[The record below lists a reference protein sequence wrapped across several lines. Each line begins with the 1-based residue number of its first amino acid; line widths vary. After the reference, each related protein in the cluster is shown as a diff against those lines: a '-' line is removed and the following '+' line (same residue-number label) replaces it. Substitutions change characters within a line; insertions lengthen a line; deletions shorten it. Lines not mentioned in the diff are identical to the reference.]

1 MDRSTKRTLVYIVV
15 GVILYGTAT
24 LFVESKT
31 GFILLFGLGVL
42 AIVAAEVTFWTHSL
56 RVYLKRRKES
66 AS

>member
-1 MDRSTKRTLVYIVV
+1 MDRSTKRTLLYIVV

-31 GFILLFGLGVL
+31 GFIVLFGLGVL
-42 AIVAAEVTFWTHSL
+42 AIVAAEVTFWSHSV
-56 RVYLKRRKES
+56 RMYLKRRKES